1 MNKYSILRPIEQ
13 SIVFFFVWR
22 EISGINGWYEKGIK
36 ALAKQINRNEKSVRE
51 AIDTLEEMSFLTTQ
65 RNQNVIW
72 IKHTLSNEELY
83 SRMAF
88 IDYMLSQ
95 SQPFQELK
103 KDLEQEIARLE
114 EEIELAKEE
123 VVRKEEQN
131 KLREK
136 VIQQITSEDIE
147 ILVDRLLAERSF
159 ENANMTNEDKIRNE
173 IEKFREEMFSK
184 YGGEKNTD
192 DIIYYM

>member
-1 MNKYSILRPIEQ
+1 MNEYIILSPIEQ

-22 EISGINGWYEKGIK
+22 EMVGINGWYEKGIK
-36 ALAKQINRNEKSVRE
+36 ALAKQIDRNEKSVRK
-51 AIDTLEEMSFLTTQ
+51 AIDSLVEMSLLSTQ
-65 RNQNVIW
+65 KNQNVVW
-72 IKHTLSNEELY
+72 VKHTLSNEELY

-103 KDLEQEIARLE
+103 IDLEQEIARLE

-123 VVRKEEQN
+123 VARKEEQN
-131 KLREK
+131 KLKEK

-147 ILVDRLLAERSF
+147 MLVDRLLAERDF
-159 ENANMTNEDKIRNE
+159 VNANMTNEERIKYE

-184 YGGEKNTD
+184 YGGEKNTE
-192 DIIYYM
+192 DIMHNL